1 MRKRQSLS
9 RSYLITL
16 IVMTDIAIV
25 VFGMSF
31 ILSNLWSFKRETR
44 ELTREYIQAQE
55 TIVKHEIGRAI
66 DYLHWRRTIAQ
77 GPEADA
83 QQDVLEWFSKVRFQN
98 RGKEP
103 GILFVRSFDGE
114 LLMSV
119 SRPDLVGQNVAKK
132 LDPNGINIHDQFLR
146 VIANPQGGY
155 ADYSWFNP
163 AIKEVRP
170 KRTFVIG
177 VPEWRWY
184 VGAGFW
190 FDDINAVI
198 SQKKQALYSMVRHY
212 MTVIAILLLATF
224 IIVYLA
230 SRYFANRIQTDLE
243 AFSSFFKKASE
254 GSVTIDPEQTHFQEF
269 AELSTLA
276 NQMAERRKAAE
287 TDLQESEARY
297 KQLFQQSPAG
307 IYEVDFTT
315 GKLVSVNEMIC
326 QYTGY
331 AREELLTMSAL
342 DLLVP
347 ESQERF
353 LDRLARLMAGEAV
366 KAMVEYQIELKNGE
380 RVWVLLNARYT
391 YADGNIA
398 GATVVVHNIS
408 ELKKAEEQKRQLEIQ
423 LQQAQKMEAI
433 GTLAGG
439 VAHDFNNILG
449 AILGY
454 AQLAQLDNSLS
465 PKIHGYIQQI
475 LQASERAKDLV
486 RQILAFSRQ
495 SKSEKLPADMTLIV
509 KEALKLLRASIPTT
523 IEIRHAI
530 APNLGTV
537 EVDQTEIHQVMMNLC
552 TNALH
557 AMEETGG
564 VLDVSLSQVTLAQ
577 RDVSSNDD
585 IAPGDYVQ
593 LTVMDTG
600 QGMDRDTLERIFDPY
615 FTTKRVG
622 EGTGLGLATVHG
634 IVKDHNGSINV
645 ISAPGKGTT
654 FRLFFPVIAGASE
667 TRPETFDLLPSG
679 TEQILFVDDET
690 ALVEIG
696 RGMLEKLGYRVE
708 IRTSPR
714 EALEAFRANPDKF
727 DLLITDMTMP
737 LMTGD
742 QLTLEFRALRP
753 AIPII
758 IATGFSKVLTSDKI
772 TRMGINGIIMKPF
785 TLQEMASAVRDALD
799 QVKSSD

>member
-25 VFGMSF
+25 IFGMSL
-31 ILSNLWSFKRETR
+31 ILSNIWTFKHENR

-66 DYLHWRRTIAQ
+66 DYLHWRRTNTQRA
-77 GPEADA
+77 EADV
-83 QQDVLEWFSKVRFQN
+83 QKDVLGWFSKVRFQN

-114 LLMSV
+114 MLMSV
-119 SRPDLVGQNVAKK
+119 SRPDLVGQNIAKK
-132 LDPNGINIHDQFLR
+132 LDPNGINIHDQFMR
-146 VIANPQGGY
+146 VIENPQGGY

-163 AIKEVRP
+163 VTKEVRP
-170 KRTFVIG
+170 KRTFVMG

-198 SQKKQALYSMVRHY
+198 SQKRQALYALILQY
-212 MTVIAILLLATF
+212 MIVMAVLLLATF
-224 IIVYLA
+224 VIVHLA
-230 SRYFANRIQTDLE
+230 SRYFANRIRADLE
-243 AFSSFFKKASE
+243 AFSSFFKRASE
-254 GSVTIDPEQTHFQEF
+254 ESVTIDPDQTQFHEF
-269 AELSTLA
+269 AQLAVLA
-276 NQMAERRKAAE
+276 NQMAERRQAAE
-287 TDLQESEARY
+287 AGLQESEARY

-307 IYEVDFTT
+307 VYEVDFTT
-315 GKLVSVNEMIC
+315 GKLVSVNDMIC
-326 QYTGY
+326 EYTGY
-331 AREELLTMSAL
+331 SREELLTMSAL
-342 DLLVP
+342 DLLTP

-353 LDRLARLMAGEAV
+353 LERLAKIMDGQPV
-366 KAMVEYQIELKNGE
+366 KAVVEYQIKLKNGD
-380 RVWVLLNARYT
+380 RIWVLLNARYT
-391 YADGNIA
+391 YAGDTIT

-454 AQLAQLDNSLS
+454 AQLAQLDNSLT

-475 LQASERAKDLV
+475 LQASERAKELV

-495 SKSEKLPADMTLIV
+495 SKSEKLPADMTVIA
-509 KEALKLLRASIPTT
+509 KEALKLLRASIPTS
-523 IEIRHAI
+523 IEIRQAI
-530 APNLGTV
+530 EPNLGTV
-537 EVDQTEIHQVMMNLC
+537 EVDQTEIHQVLMNLC

-557 AMEETGG
+557 ALEETGG
-564 VLDVSLSQVTLAQ
+564 VLEVGLEQVVLTEKEI
-577 RDVSSNDD
+577 SSNDD
-585 IAPGDYVQ
+585 ITPGDYLQ
-593 LTVMDTG
+593 LTVADTG
-600 QGMDRDTLERIFDPY
+600 HGMDRETLERIFDPY
-615 FTTKRVG
+615 FTTKSVG

-634 IVKDHNGSINV
+634 IVKDHQGSISV
-645 ISAPGKGTT
+645 SSAPGRGTT
-654 FRLFFPVIAGASE
+654 FRLLFPVIAGVSE
-667 TRPETFDLLPSG
+667 SRPETFELLPSG
-679 TEQILFVDDET
+679 TERILFVDDEV

-714 EALEAFRANPDKF
+714 EALEAFRANPEKF

-737 LMTGD
+737 FMTGD
-742 QLTLEFRALRP
+742 QLAYEFRKLRP
-753 AIPII
+753 TIPII
-758 IATGFSKVLTSDKI
+758 VATGFSKALTPEKI
-772 TRMGINGIIMKPF
+772 VRMGINGMIMKPF
-785 TLQEMASAVRDALD
+785 TLQDMATAVRDAFD
-799 QVKSSD
+799 QVGND

>member
-25 VFGMSF
+25 IFGMSL
-31 ILSNLWSFKRETR
+31 ILSNIWTFKHENR

-66 DYLHWRRTIAQ
+66 DYLHWRRTNTQRA
-77 GPEADA
+77 EADV
-83 QQDVLEWFSKVRFQN
+83 QKDVLGWFSKVRFQN

-114 LLMSV
+114 MLMSV
-119 SRPDLVGQNVAKK
+119 SRPDLVGQNIAKK
-132 LDPNGINIHDQFLR
+132 LDPNGINIHDQFMR
-146 VIANPQGGY
+146 VIENPQGGY

-163 AIKEVRP
+163 VTKEVRP
-170 KRTFVIG
+170 KRTFVMG

-198 SQKKQALYSMVRHY
+198 SQKRQALYALIRQY
-212 MTVIAILLLATF
+212 MIVMAVLLLATF
-224 IIVYLA
+224 VIVHLA
-230 SRYFANRIQTDLE
+230 SRYFANRIRADLE
-243 AFSSFFKKASE
+243 AFSSFFKRASE
-254 GSVTIDPEQTHFQEF
+254 ESVTIDPDQTQFHEF
-269 AELSTLA
+269 AQLAVLA
-276 NQMAERRKAAE
+276 NQMAERRQAAE
-287 TDLQESEARY
+287 AGLQESEARY

-307 IYEVDFTT
+307 VYEVDFTT
-315 GKLVSVNEMIC
+315 GKLVSVNDMIC
-326 QYTGY
+326 EYTGY
-331 AREELLTMSAL
+331 SREELLTMSAL
-342 DLLVP
+342 DLLTP

-353 LDRLARLMAGEAV
+353 LERLAKIMDGQPV
-366 KAMVEYQIELKNGE
+366 KAVVEYQIKLKNGD
-380 RVWVLLNARYT
+380 RIWVLLNARYT
-391 YADGNIA
+391 YAGDTIT

-454 AQLAQLDNSLS
+454 AQLAQLDNSLT

-475 LQASERAKDLV
+475 LQASERAKELV

-495 SKSEKLPADMTLIV
+495 SKSEKLPADMTVIA
-509 KEALKLLRASIPTT
+509 KEALKLLRASIPTS
-523 IEIRHAI
+523 IEIRQAI
-530 APNLGTV
+530 EPNLGTV
-537 EVDQTEIHQVMMNLC
+537 EVDQTEIHQVLMNLC

-557 AMEETGG
+557 ALEETGG
-564 VLDVSLSQVTLAQ
+564 VLEVGLEQVVLTEKEI
-577 RDVSSNDD
+577 SSNDD
-585 IAPGDYVQ
+585 ITPGDYLQ
-593 LTVMDTG
+593 LTVADTG
-600 QGMDRDTLERIFDPY
+600 HGMDRETLERIFDPY
-615 FTTKRVG
+615 FTTKSVG

-634 IVKDHNGSINV
+634 IVKDHQGSISV
-645 ISAPGKGTT
+645 SSAPGRGTT
-654 FRLFFPVIAGASE
+654 FRLLFPVIAGVSE
-667 TRPETFDLLPSG
+667 SRPETFELLPSG
-679 TEQILFVDDET
+679 TERILFVDDEV

-714 EALEAFRANPDKF
+714 EALEAFRANPEKF

-737 LMTGD
+737 FMTGD
-742 QLTLEFRALRP
+742 QLAYEFRKLRP
-753 AIPII
+753 TIPII
-758 IATGFSKVLTSDKI
+758 VATGFSKALTPEKI
-772 TRMGINGIIMKPF
+772 VRMGINGMIMKPF
-785 TLQEMASAVRDALD
+785 TLQDMATAVRDAFD
-799 QVKSSD
+799 QVGND